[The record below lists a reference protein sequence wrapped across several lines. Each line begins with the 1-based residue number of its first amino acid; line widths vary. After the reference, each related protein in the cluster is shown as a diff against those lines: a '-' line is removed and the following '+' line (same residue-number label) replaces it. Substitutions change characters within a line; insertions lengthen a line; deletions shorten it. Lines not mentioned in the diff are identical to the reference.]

1 MMDNTRCTC
10 QTVLDW
16 CKGCQ
21 SSKGLIMRHIL
32 TDTELRKLDGCKVSM
47 HFVLTGKF
55 KGYFAIIPK
64 PGTTVLGYTQRGILT
79 ECVTKISRN
88 AQAKARVSKRSV
100 HAWIVGVFHYNT
112 ESVTWLGYRMD
123 GSHIFDSAYI
133 ELHYNPKRDTEF
145 MRHNGGAVTRAA
157 SILFWHGRIYLKG

>member
-1 MMDNTRCTC
+1 
-10 QTVLDW
+10 
-16 CKGCQ
+16 
-21 SSKGLIMRHIL
+21 MRHIL

-88 AQAKARVSKRSV
+88 AQAKVHAGGNRSV
-100 HAWIVGVFHYNT
+100 HAWIV
-112 ESVTWLGYRMD
+112 
-123 GSHIFDSAYI
+123 SACD
-133 ELHYNPKRDTEF
+133 NDC
-145 MRHNGGAVTRAA
+145 
-157 SILFWHGRIYLKG
+157 